1 MYHAIRPVAYEPD
14 PRHGSWGQ
22 DLHVLRLGEDL
33 QKELTRRQG
42 EARGAHRPH
51 LPTRRLHALLRA
63 LAPGVL
69 ATGRSA
75 GADGLLPWLY
85 AREPVPREVLAPLIG
100 TWAAALS
107 GDEDGA
113 VDLEQLL
120 LADGEPE
127 APALPE
133 WEAERVDLTETVV
146 SCGGTAEPAAR
157 LYHLLP
163 EAVAFRLAGT
173 PFRAGGSVLR
183 FRVVSSGTGGVDL
196 VSWPPLRYEQRRQTW
211 YYSAHLTVTVHTAPF
226 GERFRVHVATG
237 VRRWATRLDLPRW
250 QLGGATVLL
259 DTPLPWSEGPDRGY
273 RLMVNTLGY
282 DRSSKEIGWKRRSPA
297 LLLPDL
303 DLTSRFP
310 EPEDLFTFPEKWLN
324 SRQDVAAGIVHH
336 PVLGPHGVG
345 AGLMPRERAGLDGW
359 IEQVLSPVLRR
370 VPDLARVTRRNTPAL
385 LPRSARAGE
394 RGTREAQ
401 QALGRRAALGRA
413 LGGRP
418 LDVEVLWQSP
428 QTRDALLAALPKV
441 IGLAPGCRTDEGD
454 TTGWTADGVRIRIR
468 ARQAGVLASALAP
481 SGDRRRPAAVRLA
494 EAVEER
500 CALVMGA
507 ELWKGD
513 GVGLVIAEIAG
524 KEIFASTSD
533 SDPKHALRVAHA
545 RQGRLTQFINLPGP
559 GTADLEHRANWAWLD
574 AFRQLGAVGPPAH
587 RAGDDIPDNLQY
599 VALWLVRCTK
609 DGPTRS
615 PARRL
620 VAVRVRTDAGTGA
633 VEGWDA
639 AQADW
644 VPYPSML
651 LSLAGTAE
659 NPSADLEREI
669 RTVLFRLRDRPTLLL
684 ANSGNL
690 RQCWP
695 QLRNGGLRRDLLA
708 FGSGPAQ
715 RLSLYGEDLRM
726 VLVRDDN
733 GRDEVPEWYAHD
745 GAAGI
750 GFSEGV
756 WAASDDP
763 NNRVFA
769 STTGTP
775 PSAARPKGLV
785 KLTPAPGVR
794 TAPGATAWN
803 PKLLEVTVLGC
814 CASSGQSDNPI
825 DWATLTHQLRYH
837 DDYPPLGYPLPLH
850 LARLAKEYVLP
861 LAAVSVPAAD
871 SGGSCMLNRS
881 NPPGNFRS

>member
-14 PRHGSWGQ
+14 PGRGSWEQ
-22 DLHVLRLGEDL
+22 ELHVLRLGDDL
-33 QKELTRRQG
+33 WKEVTHRQQG
-42 EARGAHRPH
+42 AHGAHRPH
-51 LPTRRLHALLRA
+51 LPTGRLHALLRA
-63 LAPGVL
+63 WAPGVL
-69 ATGRSA
+69 ATGRTA
-75 GADGLLPWLY
+75 GADGPLPWLY

-100 TWAAALS
+100 TWAETLS

-113 VDLEQLL
+113 AGLEQLL
-120 LADGEPE
+120 LADNEPE
-127 APALPE
+127 APLLPE
-133 WEAERVDLTETVV
+133 WDVERVDLTETTV
-146 SCGGTAEPAAR
+146 SGGGTAEPAAR

-173 PFRAGGSVLR
+173 PFQSGGRNLH

-196 VSWPPLRYEQRRQTW
+196 VSWPPLQYEHRKQTW
-211 YYSAHLTVTVHTAPF
+211 YYSAHLTVTVHTTPF
-226 GERFRVHVATG
+226 GEHFRVHVATG
-237 VRRWATRLDLPRW
+237 VRRWATRLDIPRW
-250 QLGGATVLL
+250 KLGGATVLL
-259 DTPLPWSEGPDRGY
+259 DSPPPWHEGPDRGY

-282 DRSSKEIGWKRRSPA
+282 ERSSKSVGWKRSSPA
-297 LLLPDL
+297 KLLPDL
-303 DLTSRFP
+303 DLTTRYP
-310 EPEDLFTFPEKWLN
+310 EPEELFGLPEKWLN
-324 SRQDVAAGIVHH
+324 GEQGVAAGIVHH

-345 AGLMPRERAGLDGW
+345 AGLMPRERAGLDAW

-370 VPDLARVTRRNTPAL
+370 VPDLCRVTRRNTPAL
-385 LPRSARAGE
+385 LPRSARTGE
-394 RGTREAQ
+394 RETRDAK
-401 QALGRRAALGRA
+401 QALGRRAALVLA

-428 QTRDALLAALPKV
+428 QTRDALLASLPTV
-441 IGLAPGCRTDEGD
+441 IGLTPGCRTDEGG
-454 TTGWTADGVRIRIR
+454 TTGWTAEGIRIRIR
-468 ARQAGVLASALAP
+468 TRQAGALASALVL

-500 CALVMGA
+500 CALVEGA
-507 ELWKGD
+507 EPWKGE

-524 KEIFASTSD
+524 KETFASAPD

-545 RQGRLTQFINLPGP
+545 RQGRLTQFINVPGP
-559 GTADLEHRANWAWLD
+559 GAADLEHRANWTWLD
-574 AFRQLGAVGPPAH
+574 ACRQLGAVSPPAH
-587 RAGDDIPDNLQY
+587 RAGDDIPKNLQY

-615 PARRL
+615 SARRL
-620 VAVRVRTDAGTGA
+620 VAVRVRTDAGSGT

-639 AQADW
+639 ERAEW

-651 LSLAGTAE
+651 LSLAGTAAE
-659 NPSADLEREI
+659 PFTDLEREI
-669 RTVLFRLRDRPTLLL
+669 RTVLFRLRDRPTLVL

-695 QLRNGGLRRDLLA
+695 HLRNGRLRRDVLA

-745 GAAGI
+745 GASGI

-756 WAASDDP
+756 WASSDDP
-763 NNRVFA
+763 DNRVFA
-769 STTGTP
+769 STTSTP
-775 PSAARPKGLV
+775 PSAARPKGLM
-785 KLTPAPGVR
+785 KLTPAPGGR
-794 TAPGATAWN
+794 TVPGATAWN

-814 CASSGQSDNPI
+814 RTSSGQPDNPL

-861 LAAVSVPAAD
+861 LAALRGPAAN
-871 SGGSCMLNRS
+871 SGGS
-881 NPPGNFRS
+881 